1 MGREPCGPPTPLGH
15 KDVMGPRVLIIE
27 DERAIADSISY
38 TLKREGYDA
47 RPAYDGEAGL
57 RLADEFRPDLV
68 ILDLML
74 PGVDGLSVCRT
85 LRRTST
91 APIIML
97 TAKAG
102 EVDRV
107 VGLEVGADDY
117 VTKPFSMRELVARVR
132 ANLRRQ
138 EMLEQASQRPGFSD
152 EHLTLEL
159 EKPAITA
166 GGKSVTLSPRELRLL
181 KVLLAHRGRA
191 RTRQQLLDEAWGED
205 EFIDPRTVDVHVR
218 WLRQKLEPDP
228 EHPQYIETVRGIGYR
243 FGK

>member
-1 MGREPCGPPTPLGH
+1 
-15 KDVMGPRVLIIE
+15 MGPRVLIIE
-27 DERAIADSISY
+27 DEQAIADSISY

-47 RPAYDGEAGL
+47 RTAHDGEAGL

-68 ILDLML
+68 VLDLML

-85 LRRTST
+85 LRRKST

-138 EMLEQASQRPGFSD
+138 EMTGAPAAPGAGLPAAGFSD

-166 GGKSVTLSPRELRLL
+166 GGQSVTLSPRELRLL

-228 EHPQYIETVRGIGYR
+228 EHPRYIETVRGIGYR